1 MNQRGI
7 LAGAP
12 SLHIYKDEANNE
24 REFYLEGKMYHKGCP
39 ARHSD
44 PLSNLKNI
52 NSTSLSKNSI
62 TNYYAV
68 DTFLE
73 EGNPSVCTVV
83 SITLFSLMDDIY
95 EMPQTQEPPFH
106 GSPSAR
112 KLQIPWET
120 FSEKLAENTADRKR
134 FHSSFALHC
143 FFFGGR
149 GRKKPVRFKAL
160 ISYPSLSEPKS
171 ICNALQ
177 TRMNSERWGSIFK
190 SCSADLFLIL
200 RFIKWIPA
208 VAPELSNMYSTCYVW
223 HDHVLEFSCI

>member
-1 MNQRGI
+1 MWITHKYVILTWLSKKIFYKESSLLLQKHSTTFSWHPDFVSHVLQMNQRGI

-68 DTFLE
+68 DTLLE

-95 EMPQTQEPPFH
+95 EMPQTQEPPCH
-106 GSPSAR
+106 DSPSAR

-134 FHSSFALHC
+134 FHHSFALHC
-143 FFFGGR
+143 FFFWR
-149 GRKKPVRFKAL
+149 EREKKA
-160 ISYPSLSEPKS
+160 SE
-171 ICNALQ
+171 
-177 TRMNSERWGSIFK
+177 
-190 SCSADLFLIL
+190 
-200 RFIKWIPA
+200 
-208 VAPELSNMYSTCYVW
+208 V
-223 HDHVLEFSCI
+223 